1 MNPSNAAII
10 HRFYTAF
17 QARDGAAMGACYHP
31 DASFHDHA
39 FQLQGSARITGMW
52 TMLTSAGKDLEIT
65 FSEVKAEEHSGSAY
79 WEARYTFGATGRK
92 VHNTVHSYFEFKD
105 GLIYRQ
111 RDDFPF
117 ARWARQALG
126 LPGLI
131 LGWTPFLKKKVSA
144 TAMGRLEKFMNA
156 KTNQ

>member
-1 MNPSNAAII
+1 MNATNTALL

-39 FQLQGSARITGMW
+39 FQLEGAVRITGMW
-52 TMLTSAGKDLEIT
+52 TMLTQAGKDLEIIY
-65 FSEVKAEEHSGSAY
+65 SDVQADEKQGSAY
-79 WEARYTFGATGRK
+79 WEARYTFGATGRR
-92 VHNTVHSYFEFKD
+92 VHNTVWSSFEFRD

-126 LPGLI
+126 LPGL
-131 LGWTPFLKKKVSA
+131 LMGWTPFLKKKVSA
-144 TAMGRLEKFMNA
+144 TAMGKLDKFLA
-156 KTNQ
+156 KQAT